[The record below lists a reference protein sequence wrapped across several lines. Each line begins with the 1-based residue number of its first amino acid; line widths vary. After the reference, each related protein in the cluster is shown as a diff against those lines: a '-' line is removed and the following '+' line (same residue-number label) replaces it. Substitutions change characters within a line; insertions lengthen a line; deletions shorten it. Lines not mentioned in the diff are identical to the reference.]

1 LAALGTRFEM
11 HAAMQ
16 QIRTTAV
23 MEWNA
28 GEDRQV
34 FDDVVVE
41 EPLEI
46 RVNGRPISVTMRTPG
61 NDFDL
66 AVGFLFTE
74 RLIANVEDIAD
85 LTYAE
90 EADLTP
96 STNIVEV
103 TLRPGKTIDP
113 RQLERNFYAASSCGV
128 CGKSSIAA
136 VRVTDL
142 PRPSRALRV
151 DPDSLCGLPEAL
163 RNAQAVFDRTGGLH
177 AAALFDANDAT
188 GAPLAIREDVGRHN
202 AVDKIIGDALLA
214 GRVPLSNQ
222 VMFVSGRGAFEIVQK
237 SLVAGV
243 PVLASVSAPSSLAVD
258 LARDHGQTLIG
269 FVRGRRFIVY
279 AGPDRIT
286 PSAGGRK
293 QESPR

>member
-1 LAALGTRFEM
+1 LPLPNAPTR
-11 HAAMQ
+11 

-23 MEWNA
+23 TEWNA

-34 FDDVVVE
+34 LDDVVVE

-46 RVNGRPISVTMRTPG
+46 RVNGHPVSVTMRTPG
-61 NDFDL
+61 DDFDL

-74 RLIANVEDIAD
+74 RLIARVDDIAD

-96 STNIVEV
+96 SPNIVEV
-103 TLRPGKTIDP
+103 TLRPGKMIDLAHLQ
-113 RQLERNFYAASSCGV
+113 RHFYAASSCGV

-136 VRVTDL
+136 VRVKGL
-142 PRPSRALRV
+142 LRPSRALRV

-163 RNAQAVFDRTGGLH
+163 RGAQAVFDRTGGLH
-177 AAALFDANDAT
+177 AAALFDAAGT
-188 GAPLAIREDVGRHN
+188 PLAIREDVGRHN

-214 GRVPLSNQ
+214 GRIPLSNQ
-222 VMFVSGRGAFEIVQK
+222 VLFVSGRGAFEIVQK

-243 PVLASVSAPSSLAVD
+243 PILASVSAPSSLAVD

-269 FVRGRRFIVY
+269 FVRGRRFIIY
-279 AGPDRIT
+279 AGPERLA
-286 PSAGGRK
+286 PSAAARRV
-293 QESPR
+293 E

>member
-1 LAALGTRFEM
+1 M

-113 RQLERNFYAASSCGV
+113 R
-128 CGKSSIAA
+128 
-136 VRVTDL
+136 
-142 PRPSRALRV
+142 
-151 DPDSLCGLPEAL
+151 
-163 RNAQAVFDRTGGLH
+163 
-177 AAALFDANDAT
+177 
-188 GAPLAIREDVGRHN
+188 
-202 AVDKIIGDALLA
+202 
-214 GRVPLSNQ
+214 
-222 VMFVSGRGAFEIVQK
+222 
-237 SLVAGV
+237 
-243 PVLASVSAPSSLAVD
+243 
-258 LARDHGQTLIG
+258 
-269 FVRGRRFIVY
+269 
-279 AGPDRIT
+279 
-286 PSAGGRK
+286 
-293 QESPR
+293 